1 MKNNL
6 KIEIVKWIDGL
17 SQLKN
22 IREKVF
28 IQEQKVTPQLEWD
41 GMDEKAIHFLVFND
55 KAAIG
60 CARAIVIKDHMQL
73 GRMAVLKE
81 YRGQGIGGALIEKA
95 VTTAK
100 LNQLSA
106 IYISAQC
113 HAIDFYKKFGFEV
126 TSDIYLDAEIPHRDM
141 TLDFYKYFL
150 NDRGNGCPFNMI

>member
-22 IREKVF
+22 IRDKVF

-81 YRGQGIGGALIEKA
+81 YRGQGIGSALIEKA
-95 VTTAK
+95 MTTAK

-141 TLDFYKYFL
+141 TLDF
-150 NDRGNGCPFNMI
+150 

>member
-1 MKNNL
+1 MENNL

-81 YRGQGIGGALIEKA
+81 YRGQGIGSALLEKA
-95 VTTAK
+95 MTIAK

-126 TSDIYLDAEIPHRDM
+126 KSDIYLDAEIPHRDM
-141 TLDFYKYFL
+141 TLDF
-150 NDRGNGCPFNMI
+150 

>member
-1 MKNNL
+1 MENNL
-6 KIEIVKWIDGL
+6 KIEIVKWTDGL

-95 VTTAK
+95 MTIAK
-100 LNQLSA
+100 LNQLSV

-126 TSDIYLDAEIPHRDM
+126 KSDIYLDAEIPHRDM
-141 TLDFYKYFL
+141 TLDF
-150 NDRGNGCPFNMI
+150 

>member
-81 YRGQGIGGALIEKA
+81 YRGQGIGSALIEKA
-95 VTTAK
+95 MTIAK

-126 TSDIYLDAEIPHRDM
+126 KSDIYLDAEIPHRDM
-141 TLDFYKYFL
+141 TLDF
-150 NDRGNGCPFNMI
+150 

>member
-17 SQLKN
+17 LQLKN

-81 YRGQGIGGALIEKA
+81 YRGQGIGSALLEKA
-95 VTTAK
+95 MTIAK

-113 HAIDFYKKFGFEV
+113 HAIDFYKKFGFEI

-141 TLDFYKYFL
+141 KL
-150 NDRGNGCPFNMI
+150 NF

>member
-41 GMDEKAIHFLVFND
+41 AMDEKAIHFLVFND

-95 VTTAK
+95 MTIAK

-141 TLDFYKYFL
+141 TLDF
-150 NDRGNGCPFNMI
+150 

>member
-22 IREKVF
+22 IRDKVF

-81 YRGQGIGGALIEKA
+81 YRGQGIGTALIEKA
-95 VTTAK
+95 MTTAK

-126 TSDIYLDAEIPHRDM
+126 TSDIYLDAEIPHSRYDIR
-141 TLDFYKYFL
+141 FL
-150 NDRGNGCPFNMI
+150 KVFS

>member
-81 YRGQGIGGALIEKA
+81 YRGQGVGGALIEKA
-95 VTTAK
+95 MTIAK

-141 TLDFYKYFL
+141 TLDF
-150 NDRGNGCPFNMI
+150 

>member
-60 CARAIVIKDHMQL
+60 CARAIVIKNHMQL

-95 VTTAK
+95 MTIAK

-126 TSDIYLDAEIPHRDM
+126 TSDIYLDAEILHRDM
-141 TLDFYKYFL
+141 TLNF
-150 NDRGNGCPFNMI
+150 

>member
-81 YRGQGIGGALIEKA
+81 YRGQGIGSALIEKA
-95 VTTAK
+95 MTIAK
-100 LNQLSA
+100 LNQLAA

-126 TSDIYLDAEIPHRDM
+126 KSDIYLDAEIPHRDM
-141 TLDFYKYFL
+141 TLDF
-150 NDRGNGCPFNMI
+150 

>member
-81 YRGQGIGGALIEKA
+81 YRGQGIGSALIEKA
-95 VTTAK
+95 ITTAK

-141 TLDFYKYFL
+141 TLDF
-150 NDRGNGCPFNMI
+150 

>member
-6 KIEIVKWIDGL
+6 KVEIAKWIDDHT
-17 SQLKN
+17 QLKN

-28 IQEQKVTPQLEWD
+28 IQEQKVTPELEWD

-81 YRGQGIGGALIEKA
+81 YRGQGIGSALIEKA
-95 VTTAK
+95 MTTAK

-141 TLDFYKYFL
+141 TLDF
-150 NDRGNGCPFNMI
+150 